1 MKKLISIALLAL
13 LSMATFAE
21 EKAKSSQPAVYYSL
35 PKTMVEVEV
44 EVTKTVQQAGPY
56 YKYSERYLALKD
68 VIPEDK
74 TSYSIT
80 DVKVHAKAIAD
91 ASKSFSISP
100 NENYLIS
107 VDKNGIITGVNMEK
121 EKNMPQ
127 PPFSFGK
134 KEEKHPEA
142 KAEKSDF
149 YSNMVLTEE
158 QLAANSTAKM
168 AELAAKQIYRIRE
181 NRIALLSGEN
191 DKMPADGESLK
202 LMLKGMDK
210 MEKSLVE
217 LFAGKK
223 IVAVEKKSFMID
235 PSSDVKNQVL
245 CRLSSINGL
254 VAADDLSGGPVY
266 ISVTTVKNQTPTIDA
281 KQKEVLYY
289 TLPGSAKIIV
299 TQDKETLAEK
309 EIPVAQLGSLQAIP
323 FSLFKKEKMSVQ
335 YNPKTGAV
343 VEMGK

>member
-1 MKKLISIALLAL
+1 MKKLISLALLAL
-13 LSMATFAE
+13 LSVATFAE

-44 EVTKTVQQAGPY
+44 EVAKTMQEAGPY
-56 YKYSERYLALKD
+56 YKYSERYLAMKD
-68 VIPEDK
+68 VITEDK
-74 TSYSIT
+74 TSYAIT
-80 DVKVHAKAIAD
+80 EVKVRTKAIAD
-91 ASKSFSISP
+91 ASKSFSILP

-127 PPFSFGK
+127 PPFRFGK

-142 KAEKSDF
+142 KVEKSDF

-223 IVAVEKKSFMID
+223 TVTVEKKRFTID
-235 PSSDVKNQVL
+235 LSSDSKNQVL
-245 CRLSSINGL
+245 CRLSAINGL
-254 VAADDLSGGPVY
+254 VAADDLSGAPVY
-266 ISVTTVKNQTPTIDA
+266 VSVTTTKNETPAIDA
-281 KQKEVLYY
+281 KKKDVLYY
-289 TLPGSAKIIV
+289 SLPGSAKITV
-299 TQDKETLAEK
+299 TQDKETLTEK

-323 FSLFKKEKMSVQ
+323 FSFFKKEKMSIQ
-335 YNPKTGAV
+335 YNPKTGTV
-343 VEMGK
+343 MEMGK